1 MVFSQKQ
8 ISAKQRAIQDIH
20 ASSPSPP
27 SPQAVQPTT
36 GNMLYDEVTDD
47 CASFSELETRF
58 SHVQPAELLYPA
70 DVSRALDG
78 TLSEWATHK

>member
-1 MVFSQKQ
+1 MVFSQKLV
-8 ISAKQRAIQDIH
+8 SAKQRAIQEIH
-20 ASSPSPP
+20 ASSP